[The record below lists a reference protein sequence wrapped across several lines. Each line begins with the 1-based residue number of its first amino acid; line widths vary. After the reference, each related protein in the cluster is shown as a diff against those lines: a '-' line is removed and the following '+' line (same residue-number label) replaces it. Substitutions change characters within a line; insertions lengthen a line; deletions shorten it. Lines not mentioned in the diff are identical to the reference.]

1 MVPERGLWAGV
12 GMSLHYKRKA
22 RDVID
27 ESGRLQLQ
35 APSPSPDDNYHVGE
49 GYVGAR
55 KQVQLYL
62 TRPDWKDDMT
72 IGVGLR

>member
-1 MVPERGLWAGV
+1 M
-12 GMSLHYKRKA
+12 GMSLRYKRKA

-72 IGVGLR
+72 IGVGPR

>member
-1 MVPERGLWAGV
+1 M
-12 GMSLHYKRKA
+12 GMSLRYKRKA

-35 APSPSPDDNYHVGE
+35 APSPSPDDYHVGE

-62 TRPDWKDDMT
+62 TRPDRKDDMT
-72 IGVGLR
+72 IGVGPR